1 MGGIKMST
9 KLEMIEMLRE
19 RAHVT
24 YEEAKEALDKCNDD
38 VVEALVYLERNHK
51 AKVEPEKRH
60 KNGYAF
66 IRWIKGIIRKGNR
79 TKLAITKNEK
89 STLRIP
95 LTLLIL
101 VTIIAPHLTVI
112 AFIIALFTE
121 HRFEIIKENGENV
134 EIKKAFEEAVSSV
147 NNVGKEVVVQEKE
160 SEDSIAKS

>member
-1 MGGIKMST
+1 MST
-9 KLEMIEMLRE
+9 KLEMIEILRE

-51 AKVEPEKRH
+51 TETESEKKH

-66 IRWIKGIIRKGNR
+66 VRWIKGIIRKGNR
-79 TKLAITKNEK
+79 TKLSIIKNGK
-89 STLRIP
+89 ATLRIP
-95 LTLLIL
+95 LTLLLL
-101 VTIIAPHLTVI
+101 VTIIAPHLTVL

-134 EIKKAFEEAVSSV
+134 EIKKAFNDAVTSV
-147 NNVGKEVVVQEKE
+147 NNVGKAVDVQEKG
-160 SEDSIAKS
+160 SEDSVIKL